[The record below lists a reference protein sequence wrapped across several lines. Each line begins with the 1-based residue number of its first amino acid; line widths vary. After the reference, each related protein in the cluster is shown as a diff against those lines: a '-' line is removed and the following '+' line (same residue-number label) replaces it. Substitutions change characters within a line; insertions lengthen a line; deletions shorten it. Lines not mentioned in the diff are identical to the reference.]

1 MTQTHRINSV
11 ISALIVVLLLL
22 LVFQSF
28 RLQQAATQTVLLGV
42 LAGLLAVIV
51 MQSAR
56 WASGNS
62 VEYKMVEVGS
72 IDEPTLQQFG
82 KDGWRLICFDAT
94 GARYIF
100 TR

>member
-1 MTQTHRINSV
+1 MTHANRISSV
-11 ISALIVVLLLL
+11 ISVLIVVLLLL
-22 LVFQSF
+22 LVFQSIML
-28 RLQQAATQTVLLGV
+28 RRAAPETVLLGV
-42 LAGLLAVIV
+42 LAGLMAVIV

-62 VEYKMVEVGS
+62 VEYKMVAAGS
-72 IDEPTLQQFG
+72 VDESALQQFG
-82 KDGWRLICFDAT
+82 KDGWRLICFDAA